1 MFFMLYFISEMIHC
15 HGSVV
20 EAMYFDLMIVIH
32 NLIHI
37 CSIFAHSFSH
47 RLVSWLHKHD
57 LACLKFDI
65 ILFDNHMA
73 HELHNMQSIY
83 MHYVFILYLLIVDP
97 KFPFVGAL
105 SNHE

>member
-1 MFFMLYFISEMIHC
+1 M
-15 HGSVV
+15 
-20 EAMYFDLMIVIH
+20 
-32 NLIHI
+32 
-37 CSIFAHSFSH
+37 
-47 RLVSWLHKHD
+47 
-57 LACLKFDI
+57 